1 MQYPIDYINK
11 VVCADCLIAMK
22 DIPDKSVDLVCIDP
36 PYGMDFQ
43 SNYRKEKYNKI
54 TNDSSLN
61 WIDDCVSELHRVL
74 KENTHAYIF
83 CSFHNVDIFKQSL
96 EKVFKVKNILIWE
109 KNNTSM
115 GDLFGD
121 YAPKY
126 EMIIYVH
133 KGRKLLNGGRDANI
147 LKFSRTGNKL
157 HPTEKPLDL
166 ISYLIGKSSN
176 ENDTVMDCFA
186 GSFTTAIACK
196 NLKRNWICIEKEEEY
211 CKIGIERINKTD
223 AII

>member
-1 MQYPIDYINK
+1 MNRVLQG
-11 VVCADCLIAMK
+11 DCLDVMK

-54 TNDSSLN
+54 TNDTSLV

-74 KENTHAYIF
+74 KENTHAYVF
-83 CSFHNVDIFKQSL
+83 CSFHNVDIFKQAL

-126 EMIIYVH
+126 EMILYVH
-133 KGRKLLNGGRDANI
+133 KGRRLLNGGRDANI
-147 LKFSRTGNKL
+147 LKYARTGNKL
-157 HPTEKPLDL
+157 HPTEKPVNL
-166 ISYLIGKSSN
+166 IEYLIGKSTN
-176 ENDTVMDCFA
+176 EKETVLDCFA
-186 GSFTTAIACK
+186 GSGTTGVACK
-196 NLKRNWICIEKEEEY
+196 NLNRNFILIEKEQEY
-211 CKIGIERINKTD
+211 IDIINKRL
-223 AII
+223 I